1 MKFEYYIIIAVVI
14 AIITV
19 SYLHYLKKYEKGK
32 KGEKQVAKI
41 LKRCGGKVLNGLCL
55 PLYDGITEIDH
66 VFICKKGVVVVETKA
81 ISGAVIGDV
90 RDKNLT
96 HTIGRKTHSLY
107 NPVLQNKTHVDNV
120 SYHFRKMGFENVP
133 IFPLVVFTDE
143 NIELRLSGKSPIVRK
158 SGLKSYINGLPE
170 TRCKF
175 NVNDIYFALKKI
187 NKNNFLN
194 LYNHNK
200 KIKKLK

>member
-1 MKFEYYIIIAVVI
+1 MKSEYYIISAV
-14 AIITV
+14 IILFMIV
-19 SYLHYLKKYEKGK
+19 NYLHYLKKYEKGK

-96 HTIGRKTHSLY
+96 HTIGRNTHSLY
-107 NPVLQNKTHVDNV
+107 NPIFQNKTHVDNV
-120 SYHFRKMGFENVP
+120 LHHFRKLGFENVP

-143 NIELRLSGKSPIVRK
+143 NIELRLSGKSSIVRK
-158 SGLKSYINGLPE
+158 SGLKSYISSLPNSK
-170 TRCKF
+170 CKIP
-175 NVNDIYFALKKI
+175 VNEIYFALKKI